1 MPYILSRRWPSAAT
15 VMPMRQWNP
24 ERVVDED
31 QARGLIAAQFPE
43 LADVE
48 IRQLAAGW
56 DNTVHL
62 VDGRWVF
69 RFPRRQMAVP
79 GVEREIATLGRLAPH
94 LPLPIPEP
102 RFIGAPSD
110 GFDWPWFGAPFLPGR
125 ELAEAALAEAHREA
139 VGAELGAF
147 LRALH
152 HGGLMA
158 RIGPSLPIDPMRRS
172 DMAYRVT
179 SARERLDGLE
189 QARLWTPNAAV
200 TRLLEAAE
208 HLPPPPRTVVLH
220 GDLHV
225 RHVLVDSE
233 GRPTGVI
240 DWGDVCAGDPSID
253 LAFGFGSLSGPARQA
268 FIEAYGPIEGLT
280 ELRARVIAVFLAA
293 TLLAYADVARLAPLR
308 AEALNALHRAVD

>member
-1 MPYILSRRWPSAAT
+1 
-15 VMPMRQWNP
+15 MRQWDP
-24 ERVVDED
+24 ERVIDED
-31 QARGLIAAQFPE
+31 RARELIAAQFPE

-62 VDGRWVF
+62 VDGRWAF
-69 RFPRRQMAVP
+69 RFPRRQMAVA

-110 GFDWPWFGAPFLPGR
+110 GYDWPWFGAPFLPGF
-125 ELAEAALAEAHREA
+125 ELAEAGLPDAERGA
-139 VGAELGAF
+139 VGAGVGAF

-152 HGGLMA
+152 DGALMA
-158 RIGPSLPIDPMRRS
+158 RVGPSLPIEPMRRA
-172 DMAYRVT
+172 DMPYRVAAT
-179 SARERLDGLE
+179 RERLDGLE
-189 QARLWTPNAAV
+189 KGRLWASNAAV
-200 TRLLEAAE
+200 TRLLRDAE
-208 HLPPPPRTVVLH
+208 DLPPPSRTVVLH

-240 DWGDVCAGDPSID
+240 DWGDVCAGDPSLD
-253 LAFGFGSLSGPARQA
+253 LAFAFGSLSGAARQA
-268 FIEAYGPIEGLT
+268 FLEAYGPIDGLT

-293 TLLAYADVARLAPLR
+293 TLLAYADDARLAPLR
-308 AEALNALHRAVD
+308 AEALTSLDRAVD